1 MREVSCRNDQSGA
14 YTVLHAV
21 PSINTR
27 ALYAVALNSIA
38 RKGVQRVED
47 PLAGSRGGAPW
58 VPNQHA
64 GAVCSRAQLNREK
77 GVQRVEDPLAGSRG
91 SVPWVPRKGIVM
103 KKQKQSF
110 VVLGLGRFGS
120 SVARSLC
127 ELGHEVLAVDRDEKL
142 VEDIAPDVTQ
152 AVQAN
157 AVDEDAL
164 AELGVQNFD
173 AAIVA
178 IGTDIRASILATVL
192 LKEAGVPKILAKAV
206 DDLHARVLYKV
217 GADRVI
223 FPERDMG
230 QRVARSLVAPNI
242 LDLMALSDD
251 DQIAELTL
259 PTDWADKTIVEL
271 NIRRNFGV
279 SVLGI
284 HRGGKFLTSPG
295 AETMLMAGDVLL
307 VMGKKE
313 AISAVQ

>member
-1 MREVSCRNDQSGA
+1 MREVLCRNDPSGA

-38 RKGVQRVED
+38 KKGVQRVED
-47 PLAGSRGGAPW
+47 PLAG
-58 VPNQHA
+58 A
-64 GAVCSRAQLNREK
+64 GQSPA
-77 GVQRVEDPLAGSRG
+77 GVQRQSR
-91 SVPWVPRKGIVM
+91 WRLLQKGIVM

-142 VEDIAPDVTQ
+142 VEAIAPDVTQ

-164 AELGVQNFD
+164 VELGVQNFD

-313 AISAVQ
+313 AISAVE

>member
-1 MREVSCRNDQSGA
+1 M
-14 YTVLHAV
+14 
-21 PSINTR
+21 
-27 ALYAVALNSIA
+27 
-38 RKGVQRVED
+38 
-47 PLAGSRGGAPW
+47 
-58 VPNQHA
+58 
-64 GAVCSRAQLNREK
+64 
-77 GVQRVEDPLAGSRG
+77 
-91 SVPWVPRKGIVM
+91 
-103 KKQKQSF
+103 
-110 VVLGLGRFGS
+110 
-120 SVARSLC
+120 
-127 ELGHEVLAVDRDEKL
+127 
-142 VEDIAPDVTQ
+142 TQ

-192 LKEAGVPKILAKAV
+192 LKEAGVPKVLAKAV
-206 DDLHARVLYKV
+206 DALLYKV

-295 AETMLMAGDVLL
+295 AETMLMAGDLLL

>member
-1 MREVSCRNDQSGA
+1 
-14 YTVLHAV
+14 
-21 PSINTR
+21 
-27 ALYAVALNSIA
+27 
-38 RKGVQRVED
+38 
-47 PLAGSRGGAPW
+47 
-58 VPNQHA
+58 
-64 GAVCSRAQLNREK
+64 
-77 GVQRVEDPLAGSRG
+77 
-91 SVPWVPRKGIVM
+91 M

-142 VEDIAPDVTQ
+142 VENIAPDVTQ
-152 AVQAN
+152 AVQ
-157 AVDEDAL
+157 D
-164 AELGVQNFD
+164 FD

>member
-1 MREVSCRNDQSGA
+1 
-14 YTVLHAV
+14 
-21 PSINTR
+21 
-27 ALYAVALNSIA
+27 
-38 RKGVQRVED
+38 
-47 PLAGSRGGAPW
+47 
-58 VPNQHA
+58 
-64 GAVCSRAQLNREK
+64 
-77 GVQRVEDPLAGSRG
+77 
-91 SVPWVPRKGIVM
+91 M

-142 VEDIAPDVTQ
+142 VEAIAPDVTPAGRARLPPPPPPPDVTQ

-192 LKEAGVPKILAKAV
+192 LKEAGVPKVLAKAV

-295 AETMLMAGDVLL
+295 AETMLMAGDLLL

>member
-1 MREVSCRNDQSGA
+1 
-14 YTVLHAV
+14 
-21 PSINTR
+21 
-27 ALYAVALNSIA
+27 
-38 RKGVQRVED
+38 
-47 PLAGSRGGAPW
+47 
-58 VPNQHA
+58 
-64 GAVCSRAQLNREK
+64 
-77 GVQRVEDPLAGSRG
+77 
-91 SVPWVPRKGIVM
+91 M

-142 VEDIAPDVTQ
+142 VENIAPDVTQ

-192 LKEAGVPKILAKAV
+192 LKEAGVPKVLAKAV

-251 DQIAELTL
+251 DGDQGAPLARAVQDAEEGEVAQDAVAASGAVTTL
-259 PTDWADKTIVEL
+259 ANPWQECANMAQAESLAGFSFAIDDSALPEGYSREASYIQVIEGEMLEVDYNGE
-271 NIRRNFGV
+271 
-279 SVLGI
+279 
-284 HRGGKFLTSPG
+284 RGGSVCLRKAVGTDDVSGDYNSYDLTQTSCIAGQDVTLRG
-295 AETMLMAGDVLL
+295 AENAWYVATWTSDGYSFAVVSTSALTTSQVEAL
-307 VMGKKE
+307 V
-313 AISAVQ
+313 ARLR

>member
-1 MREVSCRNDQSGA
+1 
-14 YTVLHAV
+14 
-21 PSINTR
+21 
-27 ALYAVALNSIA
+27 
-38 RKGVQRVED
+38 
-47 PLAGSRGGAPW
+47 
-58 VPNQHA
+58 
-64 GAVCSRAQLNREK
+64 
-77 GVQRVEDPLAGSRG
+77 
-91 SVPWVPRKGIVM
+91 M

-142 VEDIAPDVTQ
+142 VENIAPDVTQ

-178 IGTDIRASILATVL
+178 IG
-192 LKEAGVPKILAKAV
+192 KEAGVPKVLAKAV

-295 AETMLMAGDVLL
+295 AETMLMAGDLLL

>member
-14 YTVLHAV
+14 CTVLHAV

-27 ALYAVALNSIA
+27 TLYAVALNSIA
-38 RKGVQRVED
+38 K
-47 PLAGSRGGAPW
+47 
-58 VPNQHA
+58 
-64 GAVCSRAQLNREK
+64 K

-91 SVPWVPRKGIVM
+91 SAPWVPRKGIVM

-142 VEDIAPDVTQ
+142 VENIAPDVTQ

-192 LKEAGVPKILAKAV
+192 LKEAGVPKVLAKAV

>member
-1 MREVSCRNDQSGA
+1 MRIHCPARRPLNQHADVVCSRAQFNRAKGSPEGRKPFGRVKGQSHLGS
-14 YTVLHAV
+14 
-21 PSINTR
+21 PINTR
-27 ALYAVALNSIA
+27 ALYTVALNSIA
-38 RKGVQRVED
+38 K
-47 PLAGSRGGAPW
+47 
-58 VPNQHA
+58 
-64 GAVCSRAQLNREK
+64 K

-91 SVPWVPRKGIVM
+91 SAPWVPRKGIVM

-142 VEDIAPDVTQ
+142 VEAIAPDVTQ

-192 LKEAGVPKILAKAV
+192 LKEAGVPKVLAKAV

-295 AETMLMAGDVLL
+295 AETMLMAGDLLL

>member
-1 MREVSCRNDQSGA
+1 
-14 YTVLHAV
+14 
-21 PSINTR
+21 
-27 ALYAVALNSIA
+27 
-38 RKGVQRVED
+38 
-47 PLAGSRGGAPW
+47 
-58 VPNQHA
+58 
-64 GAVCSRAQLNREK
+64 
-77 GVQRVEDPLAGSRG
+77 
-91 SVPWVPRKGIVM
+91 M

-142 VEDIAPDVTQ
+142 VESIAPDVTQ

>member
-1 MREVSCRNDQSGA
+1 
-14 YTVLHAV
+14 
-21 PSINTR
+21 
-27 ALYAVALNSIA
+27 
-38 RKGVQRVED
+38 
-47 PLAGSRGGAPW
+47 
-58 VPNQHA
+58 
-64 GAVCSRAQLNREK
+64 
-77 GVQRVEDPLAGSRG
+77 
-91 SVPWVPRKGIVM
+91 M

-142 VEDIAPDVTQ
+142 VEAIAPDVTQ

-192 LKEAGVPKILAKAV
+192 LKEAGVPKVLAKAV

-259 PTDWADKTIVEL
+259 PTNWAGKTIVEL

-313 AISAVQ
+313 ALSAVQ

>member
-1 MREVSCRNDQSGA
+1 MKKILACI
-14 YTVLHAV
+14 L
-21 PSINTR
+21 
-27 ALYAVALNSIA
+27 AVALLTCVFAACGKTEDKGDSSSDLKLA
-38 RKGVQRVED
+38 LVVAGTFGDRSFYDSSKEGVDRLAKDFGVQVSTIECNNENHATQMKNAADQADVVVCVGWEFYNVE
-47 PLAGSRGGAPW
+47 A
-58 VPNQHA
+58 
-64 GAVCSRAQLNREK
+64 
-77 GVQRVEDPLAGSRG
+77 
-91 SVPWVPRKGIVM
+91 
-103 KKQKQSF
+103 
-110 VVLGLGRFGS
+110 
-120 SVARSLC
+120 
-127 ELGHEVLAVDRDEKL
+127 
-142 VEDIAPDVTQ
+142 IAPDVTQ

>member
-1 MREVSCRNDQSGA
+1 
-14 YTVLHAV
+14 
-21 PSINTR
+21 
-27 ALYAVALNSIA
+27 
-38 RKGVQRVED
+38 
-47 PLAGSRGGAPW
+47 
-58 VPNQHA
+58 
-64 GAVCSRAQLNREK
+64 
-77 GVQRVEDPLAGSRG
+77 
-91 SVPWVPRKGIVM
+91 M

-142 VEDIAPDVTQ
+142 VENIAPDVTQ

-192 LKEAGVPKILAKAV
+192 LKEAGVPKVLAKAV

-251 DQIAELTL
+251 DQIAEL
-259 PTDWADKTIVEL
+259 

>member
-1 MREVSCRNDQSGA
+1 MREVSCRNEPSGA

-27 ALYAVALNSIA
+27 ALYANALNSIA

-47 PLAGSRGGAPW
+47 PLAGSRG
-58 VPNQHA
+58 
-64 GAVCSRAQLNREK
+64 RA
-77 GVQRVEDPLAGSRG
+77 
-91 SVPWVPRKGIVM
+91 PWVPRKGIVM

-142 VEDIAPDVTQ
+142 VEAIAPDVTQ

>member
-1 MREVSCRNDQSGA
+1 
-14 YTVLHAV
+14 
-21 PSINTR
+21 
-27 ALYAVALNSIA
+27 
-38 RKGVQRVED
+38 
-47 PLAGSRGGAPW
+47 
-58 VPNQHA
+58 
-64 GAVCSRAQLNREK
+64 
-77 GVQRVEDPLAGSRG
+77 
-91 SVPWVPRKGIVM
+91 M

-142 VEDIAPDVTQ
+142 VEAIAPDVTQ

-173 AAIVA
+173 
-178 IGTDIRASILATVL
+178 RASILATVL

>member
-1 MREVSCRNDQSGA
+1 MKTDEVCNRYLETFGRRYFWGYLRLILSVSW
-14 YTVLHAV
+14 
-21 PSINTR
+21 INTR
-27 ALYAVALNSIA
+27 KFYESVANSIA
-38 RKGVQRVED
+38 RKGVQRVND
-47 PLAGSRGGAPW
+47 PF
-58 VPNQHA
+58 
-64 GAVCSRAQLNREK
+64 
-77 GVQRVEDPLAGSRG
+77 AGSRG
-91 SVPWVPRKGIVM
+91 SAPWVPRKGIVM

-142 VEDIAPDVTQ
+142 VENIAPDVTQ

-192 LKEAGVPKILAKAV
+192 LKEAGVPKVLAKAV

-295 AETMLMAGDVLL
+295 AETMLMAGDLLL

>member
-1 MREVSCRNDQSGA
+1 MTRKHFTIFVEVCRFLNFSQA
-14 YTVLHAV
+14 AEALNTTQPAV
-21 PSINTR
+21 SL
-27 ALYAVALNSIA
+27 AVKELESHYGVALFERMN
-38 RKGVQRVED
+38 RRVYLTPAGEALLATAQD
-47 PLAGSRGGAPW
+47 VLRGFQEAEETLGQGRPLALRVGAN
-58 VPNQHA
+58 VSFGEA
-64 GAVCSRAQLNREK
+64 GLAQ
-77 GVQRVEDPLAGSRG
+77 V
-91 SVPWVPRKGIVM
+91 
-103 KKQKQSF
+103 
-110 VVLGLGRFGS
+110 LGRFGS

-142 VEDIAPDVTQ
+142 VEAIAPDVTQ

-192 LKEAGVPKILAKAV
+192 LKEAGVPKVLAKAV